1 VSFVPDNASR
11 AAASSIVKPLLA
23 LWPVANGPEL
33 LNPNGSPSG
42 IAEAFSNPP
51 QHVREDFG
59 TTRIDANLTP
69 NDLLFG
75 VYTVDDS
82 DANTPSQN
90 PYSTIFERLREQV
103 VSAQEQH
110 VFSPNLL
117 NTIRVGYSRGAY
129 YFTGQAP
136 DSVPGWI
143 AGKPVGAVVI
153 SGSTASNGASQVTL
167 AGANTG
173 SNNQAVRNLFTV
185 DEHVFWTRGRHQIEA
200 GVWLQ
205 RLQSNDNL
213 AQDQYGQASFASL
226 SSFLSGTIKTF
237 TYVSNPTALGWRT
250 LFADPFLEDTFRLTS
265 RLEVRAGFRSES
277 STGWSESQG

>member
-1 VSFVPDNASR
+1 MTLAPPSAAPCATTSCSGLVTTKVTGNISASALSALFRTMPR
-11 AAASSIVKPLLA
+11 ARLLPPIVRPLLA

-33 LNPNGSPSG
+33 LNPNGTPSG
-42 IAEAFSNPP
+42 IAEAFANPP

-90 PYSTIFERLREQV
+90 PYSTIYERLREQV

-117 NTIRVGYSRGAY
+117 NTLRVGYSRAAY

-136 DSVPGWI
+136 DVSAWLDCGQ
-143 AGKPVGAVVI
+143 ACRRHRDLGKHGI
-153 SGSTASNGASQVTL
+153 EWRL
-167 AGANTG
+167 AGHA
-173 SNNQAVRNLFTV
+173 
-185 DEHVFWTRGRHQIEA
+185 RGREYRQQQP
-200 GVWLQ
+200 GC
-205 RLQSNDNL
+205 
-213 AQDQYGQASFASL
+213 
-226 SSFLSGTIKTF
+226 T
-237 TYVSNPTALGWRT
+237 
-250 LFADPFLEDTFRLTS
+250 
-265 RLEVRAGFRSES
+265 
-277 STGWSESQG
+277 